1 MIKPRVALV
10 GAGWVVRNIWAPL
23 LVQHHAQIVSV
34 IDPQADAGEAF
45 PALSPGPRWHRCMSD
60 QALQGCNLALICSP
74 NVHHVQQALRAMD
87 QGLHVILEKP
97 ACLSSEEAEQL
108 IQRSRETGA
117 DLLVSAAAAHR
128 SDVRAMVAALAEGA
142 VGNVH
147 CIDVSWR
154 RRHGVPRPGSWFTQ
168 ARQALAGSG
177 ADLGWHLL
185 EVALHA
191 LDYPLIEA
199 ALCNHVPATAD
210 EGRHQASWRADQD
223 PGQIGIVEVESQSF
237 SCLQARG
244 GTLVRMS
251 TAWACHQERDETR
264 ITLYGSAGE
273 LCLRTTFGFSQ
284 NRIQQPSLMLTAN
297 GTQTPLAFSA
307 EDNLA
312 PYRDFLGSRIA
323 RLGTCPQSRELEYRK
338 LRSLASAMSSLYPH
352 LTPSCGARSG
362 D

>member
-1 MIKPRVALV
+1 MIEPHIALV
-10 GAGWVVRNIWAPL
+10 GAGWVVRNVWAPL
-23 LVQHHAQIVSV
+23 LVQHNAHIVSV
-34 IDPQADAGEAF
+34 IDPQTDASTAF
-45 PALSPGPRWHRCMSD
+45 PAMSPGPRWHRCMSD
-60 QALQGCNLALICSP
+60 QALHNCNLALICSP
-74 NVHHVQQALRAMD
+74 NVHHVQQALRAMG

-97 ACLSSEEAEQL
+97 ACLSSADAEQL
-108 IQRSRETGA
+108 IRCSRETGA
-117 DLLVSAAAAHR
+117 ELLVSAAAAHR
-128 SDVRAMVAALAEGA
+128 SDVRAMAAARGA
-142 VGNVH
+142 LGTLH

-154 RRHGVPRPGSWFTQ
+154 RRRGVPRPGSWFTQ
-168 ARQALAGSG
+168 ASQALAGSG

-191 LDYPLIEA
+191 LDYPLIDA

-210 EGRHQASWRADQD
+210 EAQQQATWRGDQG
-223 PGQIGIVEVESQSF
+223 PGGTIEVESQSF

-251 TAWACHQERDETR
+251 TAWASHQEHDETR

-284 NRIQQPSLMLTAN
+284 NRIQQPSLTLTVD
-297 GTQTPLAFSA
+297 GTQTSLAFAA

-323 RLGTCPQSRELEYRK
+323 SLGTCAQTREHEYRK
-338 LRSLASAMSSLYPH
+338 LRSLASAMSALYPH
-352 LTPSCGARSG
+352 LTPSCTARPG
-362 D
+362 H